1 MLMARQLMRTPLNLA
16 VVALALAAAL
26 AVPAIR
32 HWREQPPP
40 PPRPPEPLQ
49 STWSPPDSVNAGS
62 GGDYP
67 FGLALAPNGRK
78 LVYPAAQSGRITL
91 WLEDLR
97 TGETHALTGTD
108 GAAAPFWSADG
119 SRIGYF
125 SADRL
130 KAIDPSRGQISDLA
144 DVRSGRGGAWNSAG
158 DIVFAPQADSGLMR
172 RAPDGSITPF
182 TTIDRAKGEIAHA
195 WPAFVTDGAH
205 VLFLV
210 TASDASRAGV
220 WIASLADPAARRRIA
235 AADSQVIVS
244 GETMF
249 YLKDLALMAQPI
261 DLTTFAAS
269 GQPRVAA
276 LRVGRGALGQIFATA
291 APDALIYGA
300 PSAMLRQLQR
310 VTREGAPAGWSSEP
324 IDAWDL
330 RIAPDGRRL
339 VVTEIDR
346 QFRTLDVV
354 IRTPPQPAPTRL
366 SLSTDVDES
375 GVWSPDGLRIA
386 WAAQR
391 NKVMIRGAGAVLPE
405 QTITTFETPV
415 QVWDWS
421 RDGRTLVIGRRDAK
435 TGDDLWLQPPVEGE
449 PARPYVTGAF
459 NQTYGVISPDGRAL
473 AYASDESGQFDVY
486 VDTFPAPGARIRVT
500 TAGGTEPRW
509 SHDGRELYFRRGSEM
524 HAAVISGSE
533 VRSLT
538 RLFDAGAPIRA
549 YDVSRDGRFVINVPA
564 RQEHAATVT
573 LVANWRSASY

>member
-1 MLMARQLMRTPLNLA
+1 MAQQMRNRSTLA

-49 STWSPPDSVNAGS
+49 SKWSPPDSVNVGS

-67 FGLALAPNGRK
+67 FGLALAPDGRK
-78 LVYPAAQSGRITL
+78 LVYPAAQDGLVAL

-97 TGETHALTGTD
+97 RGESRMVAGTD

-119 SRIGYF
+119 SRVGYF
-125 SADRL
+125 TENRL
-130 KAIDPSRGQISDLA
+130 KTIDLSGGHVSDVA
-144 DVRSGRGGAWNSAG
+144 EAPSGRGGAWNAAG
-158 DIVFAPQADSGLMR
+158 DMVFAPNANSGLMH
-172 RAPDGSITPF
+172 RAPDGSITPL
-182 TTIDRAKGEIAHA
+182 TTVDRANGEIAHA
-195 WPAFVTDGAH
+195 WPAFLSDGVH

-210 TASDASRAGV
+210 TASEASRAGV
-220 WIASLADPAARRRIA
+220 WIASLAEPSTRRRIA
-235 AADSQVIVS
+235 GTDSQALVW

-249 YLKDLALMAQPI
+249 YLKDLALMAQRI
-261 DLTTFAAS
+261 DPATLEPTGTA
-269 GQPRVAA
+269 RVAA
-276 LRVGRGALGQIFATA
+276 LRVGRGPLGQIFATVSA
-291 APDALIYGA
+291 DALIYGA
-300 PSAMLRQLQR
+300 PSTMLRQLKR
-310 VTREGAPAGWSSEP
+310 VTREGTLDGWASEP
-324 IDAWDL
+324 LDAWDL

-339 VVTEIDR
+339 VVTEVDR

-354 IRTPPQPAPTRL
+354 IRTPTQPAPTRL
-366 SLSTDVDES
+366 SLSTDADES

-391 NKVMIRGAGAVLPE
+391 SKVMIRGAGAVLPE
-405 QTITTFETPV
+405 QTIATFDAPL

-421 RDGRTLVIGRRDAK
+421 RDGNTLVIGRRNAD

-449 PARPYVTGAF
+449 HARPYFTGAF
-459 NQTYGVISPDGRAL
+459 NQVYGAISPDGRTL
-473 AYASDESGQFDVY
+473 AYASDESGQFDIY
-486 VDTFPAPGARIRVT
+486 VDTFPKPGARMRVT

-524 HAAVISGSE
+524 HAAVINGSD

-538 RLFDAGAPIRA
+538 RLFDAGASIRA
-549 YDVSRDGRFVINVPA
+549 YDVSSDGRFVINVPA
-564 RQEHAATVT
+564 QQDHAAPVT
-573 LVANWRSASY
+573 LVANWRSTSY